1 MKRTMMVL
9 AAVPAVLLA
18 GGGVA
23 VAQAAGTPAGTAV
36 VQQAGVPHSG
46 GVCRGYQAAPASLV
60 VKVAARHDR
69 DHGTCAGQGVCDR
82 GQAAGQ
88 QAAGAGSGMMTRA
101 HHGDGC
107 GDG

>member
-1 MKRTMMVL
+1 MKKTIMAL

-23 VAQAAGTPAGTAV
+23 VAQAAGAPAGTAV
-36 VQQAGVPHSG
+36 VQQAGVHHSG
-46 GVCRGYQAAPASLV
+46 GACDQHQMAGV
-60 VKVAARHDR
+60 VKAMARHD
-69 DHGTCAGQGVCDR
+69 HQGCAGQGNCDR
-82 GQAAGQ
+82 GHAADHRG
-88 QAAGAGSGMMTRA
+88 AGAGGMMTRA